1 MPEIIEV
8 ELYRIAASATI
19 GRRILAVDAPDAWYL
34 KRGVSMNALV
44 GVLRGRVV
52 DAARR
57 HGKLLLLD
65 LVGAASAPGA
75 PGASVTAGAVD
86 DGDAVT
92 LGLRFGMTGRLIVD
106 GIAPITELAYGSS
119 RAERSWERFAL
130 RFDGGGSLMISD
142 PRRLGGV
149 ELDPD
154 EGDLGPD
161 AYGLTAPQLAHALA
175 GSHAPL
181 KARLMDQTRIAG
193 LGNLLTDE
201 ILWRAGLDPAR
212 PAGSLEGRERARLAR
227 AITSALADLSARGG
241 SHTGDLQSARQRGGR
256 CPRDGTPLQRRTVAG
271 RTTYSCPRHQR

>member
-19 GRRILAVDAPDAWYL
+19 GRTIVAVDAPDAWYV
-34 KRGVSMNALV
+34 KRGLGPSALV
-44 GVLRGRVV
+44 GALRGRVV
-52 DAARR
+52 NGARR

-65 LVGAASAPGA
+65 IDIDIDAA
-75 PGASVTAGAVD
+75 
-86 DGDAVT
+86 T

-106 GIAPITELAYGSS
+106 GLAPITELAYGSS
-119 RAERSWERFAL
+119 RPEPAWERFAL
-130 RFDGGGSLMISD
+130 RFASGGSLVISD

-154 EGDLGPD
+154 ESDLGPD
-161 AYGLTAPQLAHALA
+161 AYSLTGPQLSRALA

-201 ILWRAGLDPAR
+201 ILWRSGFDPAR
-212 PAGSLEGRERARLAR
+212 PAGSLDGRQRARLAR
-227 AITSALADLSARGG
+227 TVVSTLADLSARGG
-241 SHTGDLQSARQRGGR
+241 SHTGDLQEARRRGGH
-256 CPRDGTPLQRRTVAG
+256 CPRDGTPLLRRTVAG
-271 RTTYSCPRHQR
+271 RTTYSCPRHQC